1 MPRRGT
7 HATASGNSSKSSA
20 DKVSKPT
27 WCCSL
32 RRRSSPSVVSASVCS
47 TKRYLLGARPPILLS
62 AHSFSEDVVNIE
74 GETVMACNRD
84 VLVVEPVLN
93 RSELCVRF
101 STIPVNQEMQQFTVE
116 FKDDALR
123 FVFDPIGP
131 GRIA

>member
-1 MPRRGT
+1 M
-7 HATASGNSSKSSA
+7 
-20 DKVSKPT
+20 
-27 WCCSL
+27 
-32 RRRSSPSVVSASVCS
+32 
-47 TKRYLLGARPPILLS
+47 
-62 AHSFSEDVVNIE
+62 VNIE